1 MRLRTG
7 VALAAT
13 AAVGAGTAVLAAG
26 RYGSGFALK
35 PSVAGPPPEGLITVH
50 AVDRDWVVLTRTT
63 ASARPGVWGL
73 TGTRLH
79 ATVGPVAG
87 QDAYSV
93 TRRLLRVDRGAL
105 GAGGFV
111 RMAAQA
117 YAGDPRSARD
127 LDFEELSIPG
137 ELGALPAWFLPGARR
152 TWVICVHGVGAT
164 REQTLTVLPA
174 LRRFR
179 FPVLVPSYRNDAGA
193 PPSPDGIGHLGDT
206 EWSDLD
212 SVMRHAVDRGAE
224 RLVLYGWS
232 TGATM
237 ALRALSQS
245 TVRGRVSGLVL
256 DSPVLDWRST
266 VRAAVRTRGL
276 PAVLTPLAERTV
288 EGRTGLRAVRHT
300 EALDPDRL
308 TVPTLIVHGPD
319 DPFAPYSAS
328 HRLAGQRPDVVTLY
342 TVAGAPHAAMWNAD
356 PDGYEETLRRFLTP
370 LM

>member
-7 VALAAT
+7 VVLAAT
-13 AAVGAGTAVLAAG
+13 AAVGAGTAALAVG

-35 PSVAGPPPEGLITVH
+35 PSVAGPAPEGLITVH
-50 AVDRDWVVLTRTT
+50 AVDGDWVVLTRTT
-63 ASARPGVWGL
+63 ASARPGVYGL
-73 TGTRLH
+73 SGTKLH

-111 RMAAQA
+111 RMTSQA
-117 YAGDPRSARD
+117 YEGDPRSARD
-127 LDFEELSIPG
+127 LDFADVQVPG
-137 ELGALPAWFLPGARR
+137 ELGPMPAWFLPGARR

-164 REQTLTVLPA
+164 REQALPVLPA
-174 LRRFR
+174 LHRFR
-179 FPVLVPSYRNDAGA
+179 FPVLVPSYRNDPGA
-193 PPSPDGIGHLGDT
+193 PPSPDGIAHLGDT

-212 SVMRHAVDRGAE
+212 SAMRHAVDQGAE
-224 RLVLYGWS
+224 HIVLYGWS

-266 VRAAVRTRGL
+266 VRASVRTRGL
-276 PAVLTPLAERTV
+276 PAVVSPLAERTV
-288 EGRTGLRAVRHT
+288 EGRTGLHAARHT
-300 EALDPDRL
+300 EALEPERL

-319 DPFAPYSAS
+319 DHFAPYSAS
-328 HRLAGQRPDVVTLY
+328 HRLAEQRPDVVTLH
-342 TVAGAPHAAMWNAD
+342 TVPDAPHAAMWNAD